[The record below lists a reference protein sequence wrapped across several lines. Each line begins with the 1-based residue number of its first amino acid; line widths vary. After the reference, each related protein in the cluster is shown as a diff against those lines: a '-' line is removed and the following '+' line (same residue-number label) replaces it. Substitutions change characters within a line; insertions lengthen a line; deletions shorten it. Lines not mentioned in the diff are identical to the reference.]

1 LKGEGSY
8 LAHLSDHASTCLP
21 NSLYTP
27 LHMPASILIIRTSSL
42 GDVVYASAVLH
53 DIRRALPD
61 AQIDWVAEEAFT
73 SAPQLAGAR
82 RVIPF
87 ALRRWRRRW
96 YDPESWRELAAFRRA
111 LRETRYDIVIDL
123 NEQVKSALIAR
134 AAFGERHG
142 FNRAS
147 IREPLACSLYQV
159 THAVPRT
166 LHFVERCRRLAAAAL
181 NYLPEGPPRW
191 QWTLEKTGSSNAL
204 LTPPETPYVVLL
216 HATSRDD
223 KLWPED
229 RWHRLIQACRE
240 RRLRVLLPWGN
251 AEEHARSER
260 LAAGHDNARVP
271 PKASL
276 PELGALLKQARWVAG
291 VDTGLT
297 HWSAAL
303 GTPTVA
309 IFTATSPRQLGI
321 GIQGAHAVDLGEVG
335 APPEVDAVLTTAS
348 AVSAQSPAHFTRS
361 LRGRGCPEGAG
372 EGDGRPP
379 LQGEGEDGVLVYPP
393 PSASPPQGERGAE
406 RDASSQE
413 RLRLNQK
420 SVGAL
425 TNASPEQEGE

>member
-1 LKGEGSY
+1 
-8 LAHLSDHASTCLP
+8 
-21 NSLYTP
+21 
-27 LHMPASILIIRTSSL
+27 MPATILIIRTSSL

-53 DIRRALPD
+53 DIRRALPN
-61 AQIDWVAEEAFT
+61 AQIDWVAEEAF
-73 SAPQLAGAR
+73 AAVPQLAGAR

-96 YDPESWRELAAFRRA
+96 YDPQSWRELAAFRRA
-111 LRETRYDIVIDL
+111 LRETRYDTVIDL

-147 IREPLACSLYQV
+147 IREPLACPLYQQ

-181 NYLPEGPPRW
+181 NYIPEDSPRW
-191 QWTLEKTGSSNAL
+191 QWTWEEQAPPNTL
-204 LTPPETPYVVLL
+204 LAPPETPYVMLL

-229 RWHRLIQACRE
+229 RWHRLIQACHE
-240 RRLRVLLPWGN
+240 RGLLALLPWGN
-251 AEEHARSER
+251 AEECARSER

-276 PELGALLKQARWVAG
+276 PELGALLKKARWVAG

-297 HWSAAL
+297 HWAAAL

-309 IFTATSPRQLGI
+309 IFTATSPRQLGV
-321 GIQGAHAVDLGEVG
+321 GIQGAHAVDLGETG
-335 APPEVDAVLTTAS
+335 APPEVDAVLETVS
-348 AVSAQSPAHFTRS
+348 AVSLLSHTHSTLSP
-361 LRGRGCPEGAG
+361 RGRGCPEEPAPETLLIGG
-372 EGDGRPP
+372 GGRGG
-379 LQGEGEDGVLVYPP
+379 LRILR
-393 PSASPPQGERGAE
+393 AFARG
-406 RDASSQE
+406 
-413 RLRLNQK
+413 
-420 SVGAL
+420 
-425 TNASPEQEGE
+425 

>member
-1 LKGEGSY
+1 
-8 LAHLSDHASTCLP
+8 
-21 NSLYTP
+21 
-27 LHMPASILIIRTSSL
+27 MPTSILIIRTSSL

-53 DIRRALPD
+53 DIRQALPD

-73 SAPQLAGAR
+73 AVPQLAGAR

-96 YDPESWRELAAFRRA
+96 YDPQSWRELAAFRRT

-134 AAFGERHG
+134 AAFGTRHG

-147 IREPLACSLYQV
+147 IREPLACSLYQI
-159 THAVPRT
+159 THPVPRT

-181 NYLPEGPPRW
+181 HYIPEGSPRW
-191 QWTLEKTGSSNAL
+191 HWTWKEQTPSNAL
-204 LTPPETPYVVLL
+204 LIPPETPYVMLL
-216 HATSRDD
+216 HATSRND

-229 RWHRLIQACRE
+229 CWHRLIHECYE
-240 RRLRVLLPWGN
+240 RGLQVLLPWGN
-251 AEEHARSER
+251 AEEHTRSER

-276 PELGALLKQARWVAG
+276 PELGALLKNARWVVG

-309 IFTATSPRQLGI
+309 IFTATSPRQLGV
-321 GIQGAHAVDLGEVG
+321 GIQGAHAVDLGEAG
-335 APPEVDAVLTTAS
+335 APPEVDAVLA
-348 AVSAQSPAHFTRS
+348 AVSA
-361 LRGRGCPEGAG
+361 
-372 EGDGRPP
+372 
-379 LQGEGEDGVLVYPP
+379 LVN
-393 PSASPPQGERGAE
+393 A
-406 RDASSQE
+406 D
-413 RLRLNQK
+413 
-420 SVGAL
+420 V
-425 TNASPEQEGE
+425 TNALHEQEGV